1 MFSCDV
7 LFNKAVWHLPCLL
20 ARLQKETF
28 LLTEGFELRSD
39 SEWNR

>member
-1 MFSCDV
+1 LFSCDV
-7 LFNKAVWHLPCLL
+7 LFNESEDHLPCLL

-39 SEWNR
+39 SE